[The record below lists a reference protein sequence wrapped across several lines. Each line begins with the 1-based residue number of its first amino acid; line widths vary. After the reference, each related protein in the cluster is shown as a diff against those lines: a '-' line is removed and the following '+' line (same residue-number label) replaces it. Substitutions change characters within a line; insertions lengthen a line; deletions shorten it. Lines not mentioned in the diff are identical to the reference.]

1 MDVYVSV
8 KLSQLG
14 PQTSFDKLWFLC
26 VLSSRSNQ
34 LRIPHCQVNSIWLDQ
49 SYTMEFLQALVHFS
63 VISWVWY
70 KKQWPNLG
78 LKHFAILFSSF
89 CVSWFFFKWLK
100 WLIVRPWFVSSLGW
114 TNIYLL
120 NQACIGVIW
129 LKNFH
134 KAPFYVL

>member
-70 KKQWPNLG
+70 KKQWPNLLG
-78 LKHFAILFSSF
+78 LKHFAIHTFVSAL
-89 CVSWFFFKWLK
+89 CVMILLIKWLR
-100 WLIVRPWFVSSLGW
+100 LSIVHPRLSSLGW
-114 TNIYLL
+114 TDRSKHISPL
-120 NQACIGVIW
+120 NQACIGII
-129 LKNFH
+129 
-134 KAPFYVL
+134 